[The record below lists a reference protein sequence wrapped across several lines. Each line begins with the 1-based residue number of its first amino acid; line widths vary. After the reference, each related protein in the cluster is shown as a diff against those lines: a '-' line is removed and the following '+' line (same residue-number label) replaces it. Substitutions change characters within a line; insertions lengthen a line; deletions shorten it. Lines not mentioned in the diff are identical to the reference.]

1 MEKAMENWR
10 KKISPSTDPTV
21 DKSQSD
27 PMKTSLPKELE
38 AAQRVIHIL
47 EQEPMTVCDHGAG

>member
-1 MEKAMENWR
+1 MENWR

-38 AAQRVIHIL
+38 ASQRVIHIL